1 MTIQNAMTIDVEDYF
16 QVSAFE
22 RHIPRSGWENI
33 PCRLEGNMDRI
44 LDMLNERDI
53 KATFFMLGWL
63 GERYPKIV
71 RSIVENGHELAS
83 HGYQHI
89 RVSNQTPE
97 EFRQDITRTKDILED
112 IGAVRVKGYRAAS
125 YSIGENNLWAHEKLL
140 EAGYFYSSSIYP
152 IRHDH
157 YGMPSAPRFP
167 YKPIE
172 GDGFLEIPITTVAFG
187 GRNYPGGGGGY
198 FRLLPYRISRK
209 LLRRVNSVDGQ
220 PGIFYFHPWEIDK
233 DQPRQKGVGM
243 KTRFRHYLNLHR
255 MQGRLERL
263 FRDFSWNRMDRI
275 FLENEVDNDLH
286 CRSRI
291 ETGTEV

>member
-22 RHIPRSGWENI
+22 GHISRSSWPDI
-33 PCRLEGNMDRI
+33 PCRLEGNMERI
-44 LDMLNERDI
+44 LAMLNEHGI
-53 KATFFMLGWL
+53 KATFFTLGWL
-63 GERYPKIV
+63 AERYPRMV

-89 RVSNQTPE
+89 RVSNQSPE
-97 EFRQDITRTKDILED
+97 EFQKDITRTKDILED
-112 IGAVRVKGYRAAS
+112 IGAVEVKGYRAAS

-140 EAGYFYSSSIYP
+140 QVGYAYSSSIYP

-167 YKPIE
+167 YAPI
-172 GDGFLEIPITTVAFG
+172 DGESFLEIPITTVAVG

-198 FRLLPYRISRK
+198 FRLLPYAISRR
-209 LLRRVNSVDGQ
+209 LLQRVNSVDGQ

-233 DQPRQKGVGM
+233 DQPRQEDVGV

-263 FRDFSWNRMDRI
+263 FQDFCWNRMDRI
-275 FLENEVDNDLH
+275 FLLNEIEADRH
-286 CRSRI
+286 SRPRN